1 MKINRN
7 VKALFRLGKKLPKEK
22 EIILIKGISTYLLT
36 NKEETLRFGD
46 MDILTNDHH
55 TVLKV
60 LLYQGYK
67 QTKAPFMHELGE
79 YSKNGVEFDIHDYF
93 PIYAYS
99 DELKKADFT
108 SLKATKIKKQNY
120 VFIPRAI
127 NFSDLKKD
135 ANKINKIGLE
145 NIKVVDPNLLV
156 IIICAHS
163 FMNFTNMW
171 SISHRKRYVSAW
183 VRYPT
188 FFI

>member
-1 MKINRN
+1 MMIYTSILKWAAGSTEQINSKIKYDTGTLLNLVDLHGLTGKFLYRIQREKVSWATPELLYSLKKLQFSTLMKINRN

-99 DELKKADFT
+99 DELKKQI
-108 SLKATKIKKQNY
+108 L
-120 VFIPRAI
+120 P
-127 NFSDLKKD
+127 L
-135 ANKINKIGLE
+135 
-145 NIKVVDPNLLV
+145 
-156 IIICAHS
+156 
-163 FMNFTNMW
+163 
-171 SISHRKRYVSAW
+171 
-183 VRYPT
+183 
-188 FFI
+188 